1 MLSVSITAVAVS
13 YVFLAMGMQQ
23 IARSRGINNPWFA
36 WLPVFRGWL
45 LGCISDQY
53 RFVAR
58 GSTTRRRTWLVALP
72 VLETVLWIISFFV
85 GVFHLILSAEP
96 GSALDTTSI
105 VMLALLTLVRL
116 AYFILENMAVYDL
129 HRSCNPEN
137 AGLFLFLGMVIPC
150 FRALV
155 VYMNRE
161 KELGMPPRRSASV

>member
-1 MLSVSITAVAVS
+1 MLSVSITAAAVS

-23 IARSRGINNPWFA
+23 IAKSRGINNPWFA
-36 WLPVFRGWL
+36 WVPVLRGWL

-53 RFVAR
+53 RFVTR
-58 GSTTRRRTWLVALP
+58 GSTTHRRTWLVALP
-72 VLETVLWIISFFV
+72 ILETVLWIISFFV

-96 GSALDTTSI
+96 GSALDTTSV
-105 VMLALLTLVRL
+105 VMLALLTLVRI
-116 AYFILENMAVYDL
+116 AYFVLENMAAYDL

-137 AGLFLFLGMVIPC
+137 AGLFLLLGMVIPC

-161 KELGMPPRRSASV
+161 KELGMPPRRSATV

>member
-1 MLSVSITAVAVS
+1 MLSLSITAAAVS
-13 YVFLAMGMQQ
+13 YVFLAMGLQQ
-23 IARSRGINNPWFA
+23 IAKSRGINNPWFA
-36 WLPVFRGWL
+36 WIPVLRGWL

-58 GSTTRRRTWLVALP
+58 GSTTHRRTWLVALP
-72 VLETVLWIISFFV
+72 ALEVVLWIISFFV

-96 GSALDTTSI
+96 GSALDTTSV
-105 VMLALLTLVRL
+105 VMLALLSLVRI

-137 AGLFLFLGMVIPC
+137 AGLFLVLGMVIPC

-161 KELGMPPRRSASV
+161 KELGMPPRKSAAV

>member
-36 WLPVFRGWL
+36 WLPVLRGWL

-137 AGLFLFLGMVIPC
+137 AGLFLLLGMVIPC

>member
-1 MLSVSITAVAVS
+1 MLSVSIAAVAVS

-23 IARSRGINNPWFA
+23 IAKSRGINNPWFA
-36 WLPVFRGWL
+36 WVPVLRGWL

-58 GSTTRRRTWLVALP
+58 GSTTHRRTWLVALP

-105 VMLALLTLVRL
+105 VMLALLTLVRI

-137 AGLFLFLGMVIPC
+137 AGLFLLLGMVIPC

-161 KELGMPPRRSASV
+161 KELGMPPRRSASG

>member
-116 AYFILENMAVYDL
+116 VYFILENMAVYDL

-137 AGLFLFLGMVIPC
+137 AGLFLLLGMVIPC

-155 VYMNRE
+155 VYMHRE
-161 KELGMPPRRSASV
+161 KELGMTPRRSASV

>member
-13 YVFLAMGMQQ
+13 YVFLAMGMQR
-23 IARSRGINNPWFA
+23 IAGSRGINNPWFA

-137 AGLFLFLGMVIPC
+137 AGLFLLLGMVIPC